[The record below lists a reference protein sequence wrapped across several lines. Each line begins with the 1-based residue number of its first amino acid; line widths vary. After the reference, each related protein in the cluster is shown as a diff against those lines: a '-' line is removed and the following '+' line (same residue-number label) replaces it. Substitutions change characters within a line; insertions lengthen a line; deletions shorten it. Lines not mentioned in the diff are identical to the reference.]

1 MQNMV
6 VIPMTDEQQIQ
17 QLLVAGDQQD
27 KLFQLILDTYQE
39 RLYWHIRKM
48 VGTHEDANDVFQNC
62 MIKAYKG
69 IAKFKGDS
77 SLLTWLHRIASNE
90 SITFLNKRNKRGT
103 LSIDDEELGISNT
116 VQAASYTDNSL
127 AEVYLKEAL
136 ETLPVKQKEVF
147 IMRYYDELTYQ
158 AIEEIL
164 GTSVGG
170 LKASYHHAVKKIEAY
185 IRKQF

>member
-1 MQNMV
+1 M
-6 VIPMTDEQQIQ
+6 
-17 QLLVAGDQQD
+17 
-27 KLFQLILDTYQE
+27 
-39 RLYWHIRKM
+39 
-48 VGTHEDANDVFQNC
+48 
-62 MIKAYKG
+62 
-69 IAKFKGDS
+69 
-77 SLLTWLHRIASNE
+77 
-90 SITFLNKRNKRGT
+90 NKRNKRGT